1 MSDLDVGLRLILAI
15 LLGGVIGLEREW
27 ADKPAGLRT
36 NILVSLGT
44 ALFVVIAFKLVD
56 DYPQMAGETTRI
68 AAGVITGIGFLGAGT
83 ILRTEKDVQG
93 LTTAATIWL
102 VCGIGMAAGVGYYAL
117 ASVSAVLGLAVLRLM
132 DALPGRI
139 RNKGNIIP
147 PSS

>member
-1 MSDLDVGLRLILAI
+1 VAI

-44 ALFVVIAFKLVD
+44 ALFTILSFKLVE
-56 DYPQMAGETTRI
+56 DYPHFGGETTRI

-83 ILRTEKDVQG
+83 ILRTDQDVQG

-102 VCGIGMAAGVGYYAL
+102 VCGIGMAAGMGYYGL
-117 ASVSAVLGLAVLRLM
+117 AGVSALLGLAVLRLVE
-132 DALPGRI
+132 ALPAKLGG
-139 RNKGNIIP
+139 KSNIVP
-147 PSS
+147 PDSR

>member
-1 MSDLDVGLRLILAI
+1 MSDLEMAMRLVLAL

-27 ADKPAGLRT
+27 AQKPAGFRT

-44 ALFVVIAFKLVD
+44 AVFMVLALRLVA
-56 DYPQMAGETTRI
+56 DYPQFAGEITRI

-102 VCGIGMAAGVGYYAL
+102 VCGIGMAAGTGYYFL
-117 ASVSAVLGLAVLRLM
+117 AGFSAVLGLIVLRL
-132 DALPGRI
+132 LERVE
-139 RNKGNIIP
+139 RKLK
-147 PSS
+147 